1 VERNEP
7 TNMAY
12 RVMRIKLGRNG
23 LLLPQL
29 RAGIHHVKVKVLDE
43 ADSRDKT
50 DPASPKLYR

>member
-1 VERNEP
+1 
-7 TNMAY
+7 MAY